1 MGQKLFF
8 GKGTISLTKE
18 TSYKIYVVS
27 VEIVRVGLGQVLK
40 CPTSE
45 YSASCAFVMIK
56 SYPVLFVTYYRKI
69 FGNLLPILILMGR
82 FMDVVSCN
90 INPYKS
96 IGCGVF

>member
-45 YSASCAFVMIK
+45 YSASCAFVRRNKKKKEEYGGRMF
-56 SYPVLFVTYYRKI
+56 FV
-69 FGNLLPILILMGR
+69 P
-82 FMDVVSCN
+82 
-90 INPYKS
+90 
-96 IGCGVF
+96 